1 MRIFYINKF
10 LNYIYIHQKLNRKL
24 SFFSIYAS
32 NVIIINIM
40 EKDINRKHGANI
52 DLFEILFEAYTNRNT
67 IQTK

>member
-1 MRIFYINKF
+1 
-10 LNYIYIHQKLNRKL
+10 
-24 SFFSIYAS
+24 
-32 NVIIINIM
+32 M